1 MTAAPVDAARGHA
14 IIGLVKVSTQ
24 RPTGCEAVLEIEI
37 EPERLESYLER
48 AYRRL
53 VQRTDVPGFRRG
65 KAPRSMLERYLG
77 RHRLLHE
84 ALDIMVPEV
93 VREALTEQGIEPF
106 DRPQVEVVQEEPPV
120 IKAKV
125 PLPPVIELGDYRSLR
140 VEREPVEVAPEEV
153 DAALEELRRRYAL
166 HEPVNRPVQWG
177 DIVYMDIRGEV
188 EGRRLMNEEDV
199 EVRLQEGSVL
209 LLPGLAEAVI
219 GMERGQEKTVTLPLP
234 EDYPRRELAGR
245 PATFTIRV
253 RAVREERLP
262 ELNDDF
268 AREVGEGFASLE
280 ALRARLEEDLRQ
292 RKEAEAEA
300 SYRERAVEA
309 LVEMAARIEFPQV
322 LVEEEVE
329 RLLREE
335 ARAVGQDVDRY
346 IEQLRRSP
354 EELWQE
360 YRGRAE
366 ERLRRSLAL
375 GRLAELEGVQVM
387 DEEIAQEIERLSA
400 GGQPDGGLRAILESP
415 AGREALRRSL
425 LTRKTLDRLVA
436 IASGKVEERESP
448 QQASGA
454 ESAEAE
460 KEESQT

>member
-1 MTAAPVDAARGHA
+1 M
-14 IIGLVKVSTQ
+14 
-24 RPTGCEAVLEIEI
+24 
-37 EPERLESYLER
+37 
-48 AYRRL
+48 
-53 VQRTDVPGFRRG
+53 
-65 KAPRSMLERYLG
+65 
-77 RHRLLHE
+77 
-84 ALDIMVPEV
+84 
-93 VREALTEQGIEPF
+93 
-106 DRPQVEVVQEEPPV
+106 